1 MTDHAMPDF
10 VDALEQRLRDR
21 ATAGRAHTQSA
32 RRWPARHG
40 VTIALAVSGALV
52 VMLVV
57 FALPNHRDTSADG
70 KPLILRTAAVPAPSI
85 IAELQRGVSARAV
98 LGPDAHLT
106 DARPVKAFGSIA
118 YVVTGDAG
126 WCLVVPD
133 PAIAPS
139 ANYRSRTGVTC
150 SKLADV
156 YRYGISLIVG
166 HNALAAVPQGVPDP
180 TVTSKDGTVRELK
193 PTEQGVVVVE
203 DIPSGSVFTLY
214 AKDRSQRSLHAPD

>member
-10 VDALEQRLRDR
+10 VDALEQQLRDI
-21 ATAGRAHTQSA
+21 ATAGRAQRHSA

-52 VMLVV
+52 AMLVA
-57 FALPNHRDTSADG
+57 FALPNRRDTRVDG
-70 KPLILRTAAVPAPSI
+70 KPLILQTAAVVAPSI
-85 IAELQRGVSARAV
+85 IAELQKGVSVRAV

-106 DARPVKAFGSIA
+106 EARPVKAFGSFA
-118 YVVTGDAG
+118 YVVTGDLG

-133 PAIAPS
+133 PAIAAS
-139 ANYRSRTGVTC
+139 ADYRSRTGVTC

-156 YRYGISLIVG
+156 YRYGISLVVG
-166 HNALAAVPQGVPDP
+166 HDALAAVPQGVPHP
-180 TVTSKDGTVRELK
+180 TVTSKDGVVRELK

-214 AKDRSQRSLHAPD
+214 AKDRSQRSLHAHY